1 MNRCVIT
8 GMGLVSSLGSDRKSA
23 AESFRKNR
31 TAFRSVKNG
40 AGRPDFDGLVICPVP
55 DMGDDAPFAFLSS
68 WRHRRYLSRGAFLDV
83 LAGLRAALSAG
94 FEGLPED
101 CVLSGTAAPS
111 LDFERESGLPPA
123 PPAEDRLDAL
133 WLLRWL
139 PNTATTV
146 LASLLGARGA
156 GLTYGSACASGLIAL
171 GEGFLRIR
179 HGLAGTVLVHA
190 GDSRL
195 SSGALLGY
203 AKAHTLSHHLSP
215 DASSLPFDR
224 DRRGFVPGEGGAAF
238 VLEERSAAQKRGAR
252 ILAEITGYAAT
263 LDGGALTAPDPKG
276 IQAEKA
282 VRRALAM
289 ADLTPGD
296 IDFVSPHGTGTGLN
310 DAMEAG
316 LLARV
321 FPGKDGPA
329 VTAFKSWTGHLAS
342 ACGAVETALAI
353 ICAQERI
360 TPPVRGLR
368 HPLTDSLRFVL
379 PGTAPAPD
387 VFKPGSCGLVEN
399 FGFGG
404 QNAALCLR
412 VEA

>member
-1 MNRCVIT
+1 
-8 GMGLVSSLGSDRKSA
+8 MGLVSSLGSDRKSA

-123 PPAEDRLDAL
+123 PPEEDRLDAL

-179 HGLAGTVLVHA
+179 HGLAETVLVHA

-224 DRRGFVPGEGGAAF
+224 DPPGLRAGRGRRSLRARGPLCRAKTGHAYSGGNHG
-238 VLEERSAAQKRGAR
+238 LRG
-252 ILAEITGYAAT
+252 
-263 LDGGALTAPDPKG
+263 DPRR
-276 IQAEKA
+276 
-282 VRRALAM
+282 RRADRAGSEGHSGGKGR
-289 ADLTPGD
+289 APG
-296 IDFVSPHGTGTGLN
+296 SRHGGPHAGRHRLRLGPWHGTGLN

>member
-1 MNRCVIT
+1 
-8 GMGLVSSLGSDRKSA
+8 
-23 AESFRKNR
+23 
-31 TAFRSVKNG
+31 
-40 AGRPDFDGLVICPVP
+40 
-55 DMGDDAPFAFLSS
+55 
-68 WRHRRYLSRGAFLDV
+68 
-83 LAGLRAALSAG
+83 
-94 FEGLPED
+94 
-101 CVLSGTAAPS
+101 
-111 LDFERESGLPPA
+111 
-123 PPAEDRLDAL
+123 
-133 WLLRWL
+133 
-139 PNTATTV
+139 
-146 LASLLGARGA
+146 
-156 GLTYGSACASGLIAL
+156 
-171 GEGFLRIR
+171 IR
-179 HGLAGTVLVHA
+179 HGLAETVLVHA

-238 VLEERSAAQKRGAR
+238 VLEDRSAAQKRGTR

-296 IDFVSPHGTGTGLN
+296 IDFVSAHGTGTGLN

>member
-1 MNRCVIT
+1 
-8 GMGLVSSLGSDRKSA
+8 
-23 AESFRKNR
+23 
-31 TAFRSVKNG
+31 
-40 AGRPDFDGLVICPVP
+40 
-55 DMGDDAPFAFLSS
+55 
-68 WRHRRYLSRGAFLDV
+68 
-83 LAGLRAALSAG
+83 
-94 FEGLPED
+94 
-101 CVLSGTAAPS
+101 
-111 LDFERESGLPPA
+111 
-123 PPAEDRLDAL
+123 
-133 WLLRWL
+133 
-139 PNTATTV
+139 
-146 LASLLGARGA
+146 
-156 GLTYGSACASGLIAL
+156 
-171 GEGFLRIR
+171 
-179 HGLAGTVLVHA
+179 
-190 GDSRL
+190 
-195 SSGALLGY
+195 
-203 AKAHTLSHHLSP
+203 
-215 DASSLPFDR
+215 
-224 DRRGFVPGEGGAAF
+224 
-238 VLEERSAAQKRGAR
+238 
-252 ILAEITGYAAT
+252 
-263 LDGGALTAPDPKG
+263 
-276 IQAEKA
+276 
-282 VRRALAM
+282 M

-296 IDFVSPHGTGTGLN
+296 IDFVSAHGTGTGLN

>member
-1 MNRCVIT
+1 MTRPSPFFLPGATGVISAGALFWTSSQASGPCSAPASKDCRKTASFQAQQPLPLTLSASPASLLRLPRKT
-8 GMGLVSSLGSDRKSA
+8 GSTPSGSCAGFPDRKS
-23 AESFRKNR
+23 
-31 TAFRSVKNG
+31 T
-40 AGRPDFDGLVICPVP
+40 
-55 DMGDDAPFAFLSS
+55 
-68 WRHRRYLSRGAFLDV
+68 
-83 LAGLRAALSAG
+83 
-94 FEGLPED
+94 
-101 CVLSGTAAPS
+101 
-111 LDFERESGLPPA
+111 
-123 PPAEDRLDAL
+123 
-133 WLLRWL
+133 
-139 PNTATTV
+139 
-146 LASLLGARGA
+146 LLGARGA

-296 IDFVSPHGTGTGLN
+296 IDFVSAHGTGTGLN

>member
-1 MNRCVIT
+1 
-8 GMGLVSSLGSDRKSA
+8 MGLVSSLGSDRKSA

-252 ILAEITGYAAT
+252 ILAEITGYAA
-263 LDGGALTAPDPKG
+263 LTAPDPKG
-276 IQAEKA
+276 IQAEKT

-296 IDFVSPHGTGTGLN
+296 IDFVSAHGTGTGLN